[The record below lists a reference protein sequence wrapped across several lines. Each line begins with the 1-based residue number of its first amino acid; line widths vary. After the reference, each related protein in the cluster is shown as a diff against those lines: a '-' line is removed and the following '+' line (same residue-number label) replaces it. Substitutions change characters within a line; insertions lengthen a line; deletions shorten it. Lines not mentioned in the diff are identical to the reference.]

1 MADFNPVTL
10 YFILYESM
18 GVWLF
23 ILAGVAILL
32 LVGVIMMTLR
42 LGRTGRPAKRPAMA
56 AIAAALVVTVVF
68 FFLVPGWTL
77 AGIGALSGVVD
88 YAFAALLALVPGV
101 AAGAIVFMLAAR
113 RCTAKSMRQPVSA

>member
-1 MADFNPVTL
+1 MDPILTGSISANPADQV
-10 YFILYESM
+10 
-18 GVWLF
+18 
-23 ILAGVAILL
+23 
-32 LVGVIMMTLR
+32 
-42 LGRTGRPAKRPAMA
+42 
-56 AIAAALVVTVVF
+56 AAAVSNVDRMMEESRLALAALSEEAHSKTER
-68 FFLVPGWTL
+68 LMDTL

>member
-10 YFILYESM
+10 YFILDESM

-68 FFLVPGWTL
+68 FL
-77 AGIGALSGVVD
+77 AKPT
-88 YAFAALLALVPGV
+88 YLASIDKLT
-101 AAGAIVFMLAAR
+101 
-113 RCTAKSMRQPVSA
+113 CTCDGT